1 MDAELEQ
8 IREQQKESWNRFS
21 SGWRKWDHLTMDF
34 LRPTGE
40 EIIRLLQPGGTE
52 LVLDVAAGTGEP
64 GLTIASMLNGGKVVC
79 VDLAEK
85 MLAVASD
92 NATRR
97 GIENF
102 ETRVADVSELPFDD
116 NTFDALS
123 CRFGYMFFPDML
135 RATREMVRV
144 LKPGGRMAVSV
155 WNVPEKNFWVT
166 AVMGTIKRNM
176 ELPAPPPG
184 APGMFRCADQGL
196 IAGLFKEAGLNN
208 ILEKEVYS
216 QLESGTAEV
225 YWEMM
230 TEIGA
235 PIVAALNKA
244 DDALKIKIKTEVFD
258 LINERFPEGN
268 VAFDTSALVIYGEK

>member
-8 IREQQKESWNRFS
+8 IREQQKDSWNNFS

-40 EIIRLLQPGGTE
+40 EIIGLLQPGGTE

-92 NATRR
+92 NAARR

-166 AVMGTIKRNM
+166 AVMGTIKRNI
-176 ELPAPPPG
+176 ELPAPPAG
-184 APGMFRCADQGL
+184 ASGMFRCAGQGL
-196 IAGLFKEAGLNN
+196 IAGLLTSGFESYFLFLIFRCSELHNPGDQIQRHRLIQGKLNGPFSSFIPGKLGFKG
-208 ILEKEVYS
+208 IYS
-216 QLESGTAEV
+216 RWSR
-225 YWEMM
+225 
-230 TEIGA
+230 I
-235 PIVAALNKA
+235 
-244 DDALKIKIKTEVFD
+244 
-258 LINERFPEGN
+258 
-268 VAFDTSALVIYGEK
+268 